1 MRSSLYGGEGCRVGS
16 LGKIPFTDKKKK
28 GGFETMNKNLKKVIS
43 AVAALSLSASSIAA
57 LAVDYSDVD
66 SSASYAK
73 AVNELSSLNIIN
85 GYEDGTFKP
94 DGLVT
99 RAEITK
105 MIVAALGETS
115 AAEAAEGQNTQFG
128 DVTGEHWAS
137 GFVTQGVSNGFING
151 YSATEFG
158 PEDNVTYVQAQKML
172 VAAIGYGTYAE
183 ANGGWPSGYK
193 MYANSLDITSGI
205 SGIGDNTELTRAQV
219 AQMIDNA
226 IDAPLCEVERY
237 ETDSW
242 TGQLVPVLKTMDGTG
257 KNYQTLLTRKHN
269 AYKVYGRVT
278 DTSKTT
284 SMDTDVVNFQVEK
297 ADNFDDQYVKSSEP
311 KEPQEMYIG
320 TSKADEYLRV
330 YSEALIQKDD
340 NDEYTIL
347 SLTPAAA
354 SKSVTLAAEDFDTDK
369 IDYIDTNNTIYFHP
383 AGSTRGS
390 VKYELADSVDYYVN
404 GVKMD
409 GTFNSAAATK
419 FIAGNE
425 TATVTLQKETEIGST
440 GSSTKYNVIMIT
452 AYETAVVD
460 EVLDKTSYTSINF
473 KEQSKNIVK
482 NTMRIEKDD
491 DSYTYTFTLN
501 GEAIAPED
509 LQEFDVLNIAYD
521 RSGEDKFENSRFYE
535 VIVTRD
541 TAEGKCTSINSDG
554 DEFTIGGTKYSIA
567 QGMSITPEMS
577 ASYFLYLDA
586 FGNIAALDED
596 ASSKKL
602 GILKQV
608 YKKANGDWVAIVI
621 TNTGVEEEYKVDLDN
636 IDYGKISEG
645 VYGPV
650 DPDKVGY
657 NEMVADYD
665 ATKKEDAYPAQVID
679 YKVSSSSN
687 KITINEV
694 MNAVESGEEEYKA
707 SSDKIGSVRL
717 SDASIIIDISDVN
730 NKDAVRVISK
740 DSLTDG
746 QTYEAY
752 GYDKSST
759 DSTYRFVLITG
770 TGDVTS
776 ETQMA
781 IFNGREVVEDGDDER
796 DAFNVIVDGKEDQ
809 VLLDEDVVGDADF
822 QEGDAIVF
830 STNAAGYVTNIYNV
844 FDNTNALNA
853 PYNAL
858 SDEDKENTTPYKEF
872 RDMVLST
879 DVNDIIDEN
888 LAGKLSDSN
897 ETVDMLFGPVV
908 NKNGNFVTI
917 GTVGE
922 YTDKDGKE
930 HANSV
935 NYGIDATEIDC
946 SEAKVY
952 TYNFAGSSKYSKVI
966 LDNGLTATIDSKA
979 ARYEDAK
986 GNYILDL
993 THGDVTDDVVFAVA
1007 RVIDGDMAQEIYLIV
1022 NED

>member
-1 MRSSLYGGEGCRVGS
+1 
-16 LGKIPFTDKKKK
+16 
-28 GGFETMNKNLKKVIS
+28 MNKNLKKVIS

-297 ADNFDDQYVKSSEP
+297 ADNFDDQHVKSSEP
-311 KEPQEMYIG
+311 LDTQEMYIG

-354 SKSVTLAAEDFDTDK
+354 SKSVTVAAEDIDVDK
-369 IDYIDTNNTIYFHP
+369 TNVDGSKVIYFYP

-409 GTFNSAAATK
+409 GTFDDAAVTNY
-419 FIAGNE
+419 IVNNE
-425 TATVTLQKETEIGST
+425 TAMVTLQKETEIGST
-440 GSSTKYNVIMIT
+440 SSSTKYNVVMIT
-452 AYETAVVD
+452 SYETAVVD
-460 EVLDKTSYTSINF
+460 EVIDKTSQTSINF
-473 KEQSKNIVK
+473 KDQSSEIGKS
-482 NTMRIEKDD
+482 TMKIEKDD

-501 GEAIAPED
+501 GEEIAPED
-509 LQEFDVLNIAYD
+509 LQPFDVLNIAYD
-521 RSGEDKFENSRFYE
+521 RSGNFADSRFYE

-577 ASYFLYLDA
+577 ATYYLYLDA
-586 FGNIAALDED
+586 FGNIAYLDEN
-596 ASSKKL
+596 ATSKNL

-608 YKKANGDWVAIVI
+608 YKKANGDGVAVVI
-621 TNTGVEEEYKVDLDN
+621 TNTGAEEEYKVDSDN
-636 IDYGKISEG
+636 YDEYLGYVSAGDKSE
-645 VYGPV
+645 
-650 DPDKVGY
+650 
-657 NEMVADYD
+657 
-665 ATKKEDAYPAQVID
+665 TYPNQVID

-687 KITINEV
+687 KLTINEV
-694 MNAVESGEEEYKA
+694 IGGVTATDEEYKA

-717 SDASIIIDISDVN
+717 SDASVIIDISDVDT
-730 NKDAVRVISK
+730 KDTVRVITK

-746 QTYEAY
+746 QTYTAY

-759 DSTYRFVLITG
+759 DSTYRFVLVTG

-781 IFNGREVVEDGDDER
+781 IFNGREIVEDGDDER
-796 DAFNVIVDGKEDQ
+796 DAFNVVIDGEETQ
-809 VLLDEDVVGDADF
+809 VLLDEDVVGDDDF
-822 QEGDAIVF
+822 QEGDVIVYAV
-830 STNAAGYVTNIYNV
+830 NAGGYVTRIYNV
-844 FDNTNALNA
+844 FDSTNVLNGTSYA
-853 PYNAL
+853 
-858 SDEDKENTTPYKEF
+858 DF
-872 RDMVLST
+872 RNMVLET
-879 DVNDIIDEN
+879 PVNDIINEDLN
-888 LAGKLSDSN
+888 TILSDSN
-897 ETVDMLFGPVV
+897 DDVEMLFGPVV

-917 GTVGE
+917 GTV
-922 YTDKDGKE
+922 TDGQY
-930 HANSV
+930 V
-935 NYGIDATEIDC
+935 NYGVDATEIDC
-946 SEAKVY
+946 SDAKIY

-979 ARYEDAK
+979 ARTEDES
-986 GNYILDL
+986 GNYVLDL
-993 THGDVTDDVVFAVA
+993 THEDVTDNVVFAVA

>member
-311 KEPQEMYIG
+311 LDTQEMYIG

-354 SKSVTLAAEDFDTDK
+354 SKSVTVAAEDIDVDK
-369 IDYIDTNNTIYFHP
+369 TNVDGSKVIYFYP

-409 GTFNSAAATK
+409 GTFDDAAVTNY
-419 FIAGNE
+419 IVNNE
-425 TATVTLQKETEIGST
+425 TAMVTLQKETEIGST
-440 GSSTKYNVIMIT
+440 SSSTKYNVVMIT
-452 AYETAVVD
+452 SYETAVVD
-460 EVLDKTSYTSINF
+460 EVIDKTSQTSINF
-473 KEQSKNIVK
+473 KDQSSEIGKS
-482 NTMRIEKDD
+482 TMKIEKDD
-491 DSYTYTFTLN
+491 DSYSYTFTLN
-501 GEAIAPED
+501 GEAIEPTD

-521 RSGEDKFENSRFYE
+521 RSGAFADSRFYE

-541 TAEGKCTSINSDG
+541 TAEGKCTAINSDG
-554 DEFTIGGTKYSIA
+554 DEFTIGGTKYKVA
-567 QGMSITPEMS
+567 QGMSLKPEMS

-596 ASSKKL
+596 VSSKKL

-608 YKKANGDWVAIVI
+608 YKKANGDGVAVVI
-621 TNTGVEEEYKVDLDN
+621 TNTGVEEEYKVDSDN
-636 IDYGKISEG
+636 
-645 VYGPV
+645 
-650 DPDKVGY
+650 
-657 NEMVADYD
+657 YD
-665 ATKKEDAYPAQVID
+665 AYLAYVQAGDKSDTYPAQVID

-694 MNAVESGEEEYKA
+694 MGATSAEDQEYKA

-717 SDASIIIDISDVN
+717 SDSSIIIDISDVDT
-730 NKDAVRVISK
+730 KDTVRVIAK

-746 QTYEAY
+746 QTYTAY

-759 DSTYRFVLITG
+759 DSTYRFVLVTG
-770 TGDVTS
+770 TSDVTS

-781 IFNGREVVEDGDDER
+781 IFNGREIVEDGDDER
-796 DAFNVIVDGKEDQ
+796 DAFNVVIDGEETQ
-809 VLLDEDVVGDADF
+809 VLLDEDVVGDDDF
-822 QEGDAIVF
+822 QEGDVIVYAV
-830 STNAAGYVTNIYNV
+830 NAGGYVTRIYNV
-844 FDNTNALNA
+844 FDSTNVLNGTSYA
-853 PYNAL
+853 
-858 SDEDKENTTPYKEF
+858 DF
-872 RDMVLST
+872 RDMVLET
-879 DVNDIIDEN
+879 PVNDIINEDLN
-888 LAGKLSDSN
+888 TILSDSN
-897 ETVDMLFGPVV
+897 DDVEMLFGPVV

-917 GTVGE
+917 GTVE
-922 YTDKDGKE
+922 DGQY
-930 HANSV
+930 V
-935 NYGIDATEIDC
+935 NYDTGREIDC
-946 SEAKVY
+946 SDAKVY

-966 LDNGLTATIDSKA
+966 LDNGLTATMDSNA
-979 ARYEDAK
+979 AKVNGED
-986 GNYILDL
+986 ILDL
-993 THGDVTDDVVFAVA
+993 LHEDVTDDIVFAVA

>member
-1 MRSSLYGGEGCRVGS
+1 
-16 LGKIPFTDKKKK
+16 
-28 GGFETMNKNLKKVIS
+28 MNKNLKKVIS

-205 SGIGDNTELTRAQV
+205 SGISDNTELTRAQV

-311 KEPQEMYIG
+311 LDTQEMYIG

-354 SKSVTLAAEDFDTDK
+354 SKSVTVAAEDIDVDKTDVDGSK
-369 IDYIDTNNTIYFHP
+369 VIYFYP

-409 GTFNSAAATK
+409 GTFDDAAVTNY
-419 FIAGNE
+419 IVNNE
-425 TATVTLQKETEIGST
+425 TAMVTLQKETEIGST
-440 GSSTKYNVIMIT
+440 SSSTKYNVVMIT
-452 AYETAVVD
+452 SYETAVVD
-460 EVLDKTSYTSINF
+460 EVIDKTSQTSINF
-473 KEQSKNIVK
+473 KDQSSEIAKS
-482 NTMRIEKDD
+482 TMKIEKDD

-501 GEAIAPED
+501 GEAIEPTD

-521 RSGEDKFENSRFYE
+521 RSGAFADSRFYE

-554 DEFTIGGTKYSIA
+554 DEFTIGGTKYKVA
-567 QGMSITPEMS
+567 QGMSLKPEMS

-596 ASSKKL
+596 SSSKKL

-608 YKKANGDWVAIVI
+608 YKKANGDWIAVVI
-621 TNTGVEEEYKVDLDN
+621 TNTGVEEEYKVDVDN
-636 IDYGKISEG
+636 IDTDDSDEG
-645 VYGPV
+645 T
-650 DPDKVGY
+650 DSDKLGY
-657 NEMVADYD
+657 NEMVVGDY
-665 ATKKEDAYPAQVID
+665 TKQVID
-679 YKVSSSSN
+679 YKVSSSSS
-687 KITINEV
+687 KLTINEV
-694 MNAVESGEEEYKA
+694 MDATSAEDQEYKA

-717 SDASIIIDISDVN
+717 SDSSIIIDISDVDT
-730 NKDAVRVISK
+730 KDTVRVIAK

-746 QTYEAY
+746 QTYTAY

-759 DSTYRFVLITG
+759 DSTYRFVLVLG

-781 IFNGREVVEDGDDER
+781 IFNGREIVEDGDDER
-796 DAFNVIVDGKEDQ
+796 DAFNVVINGEETQ
-809 VLLDEDVVGDADF
+809 VLLDEDVVGDDDF
-822 QEGDAIVF
+822 QEGDAIVYAV
-830 STNAAGYVTNIYNV
+830 NAGGYVTKIYNV
-844 FDNTNALNA
+844 FDKTNVLNG
-853 PYNAL
+853 
-858 SDEDKENTTPYKEF
+858 TTYDAFKQ
-872 RDMVLST
+872 DVLSKS
-879 DVNDIIDEN
+879 VNDIINEDLADE
-888 LAGKLSDSN
+888 LTDSN
-897 ETVDMLFGPVV
+897 DTVEMLFGPVV

-917 GTVGE
+917 GTVE
-922 YTDKDGKE
+922 DGQY
-930 HANSV
+930 V
-935 NYGIDATEIDC
+935 NYDTGREIDC
-946 SEAKVY
+946 SDAKVY

-966 LDNGLTATIDSKA
+966 LDNGLMATMDSNA
-979 ARYEDAK
+979 AKVNGED
-986 GNYILDL
+986 ILDL
-993 THGDVTDDVVFAVA
+993 LHEDVTDDIVFAVA

>member
-311 KEPQEMYIG
+311 LDTQEMYIG

-354 SKSVTLAAEDFDTDK
+354 SKSVTVAAEDIDVDK
-369 IDYIDTNNTIYFHP
+369 TNVDGSKVIYFYP

-409 GTFNSAAATK
+409 GTFDDAAVTNY
-419 FIAGNE
+419 IVNNE
-425 TATVTLQKETEIGST
+425 TAMVTLQKETEIGST
-440 GSSTKYNVIMIT
+440 SSSTKYNVVMIT
-452 AYETAVVD
+452 SYETAVVD
-460 EVLDKTSYTSINF
+460 EVIDKTSYTSVNF
-473 KEQSKNIVK
+473 KERSDAIVK

-501 GEAIAPED
+501 GEEIAPED

-521 RSGEDKFENSRFYE
+521 RSGKFEDSRFYE

-554 DEFTIGGTKYSIA
+554 DEFTIGGTKYKVA
-567 QGMSITPEMS
+567 QGMSIKPEMS
-577 ASYFLYLDA
+577 ATYFLYLDA
-586 FGNIAALDED
+586 FGNIAYLDED

-608 YKKANGDWVAIVI
+608 YKKANGDGVAVVI
-621 TNTGVEEEYKVDLDN
+621 TNTGAEEEYKVDSDN
-636 IDYGKISEG
+636 
-645 VYGPV
+645 
-650 DPDKVGY
+650 
-657 NEMVADYD
+657 YD
-665 ATKKEDAYPAQVID
+665 AYLAYVQAGDKSETYPAQVID

-717 SDASIIIDISDVN
+717 SDSSIIIDISDVDT
-730 NKDAVRVISK
+730 KDTVRVITK

-746 QTYEAY
+746 QTYTAY

-759 DSTYRFVLITG
+759 DSTYRFVLLTG

-822 QEGDAIVF
+822 QEGDAIVYAV
-830 STNAAGYVTNIYNV
+830 NAAGYVTRIYNV
-844 FDNTNALNA
+844 FDKTNVLNG
-853 PYNAL
+853 
-858 SDEDKENTTPYKEF
+858 TTYDAFKK
-872 RDMVLST
+872 DVLTKS
-879 DVNDIIDEN
+879 VNDIINED
-888 LAGKLSDSN
+888 LAGELSDSN

-908 NKNGNFVTI
+908 NKNNNFVTI
-917 GTVGE
+917 GTV
-922 YTDKDGKE
+922 TDGQY
-930 HANSV
+930 V
-935 NYGIDATEIDC
+935 NYGVDATEIDC
-946 SEAKVY
+946 SNAKIY

-979 ARYEDAK
+979 ARTEDGK
-986 GNYILDL
+986 GNYVLDL
-993 THGDVTDDVVFAVA
+993 THEDVTDNVVFAVA
-1007 RVIDGDMAQEIYLIV
+1007 RVIDDEAQEIYLIV

>member
-311 KEPQEMYIG
+311 LDTQEMYIG

-354 SKSVTLAAEDFDTDK
+354 SKSVTVAAEDIDVDK
-369 IDYIDTNNTIYFHP
+369 TNVDGSKVIYFYP

-409 GTFNSAAATK
+409 GTFDDAAVTNY
-419 FIAGNE
+419 IVNNE
-425 TATVTLQKETEIGST
+425 TAMVTLQKETEIGST
-440 GSSTKYNVIMIT
+440 SSLTKYNVVMIT
-452 AYETAVVD
+452 SYETAVVD
-460 EVLDKTSYTSINF
+460 EVIDKTSQTSINF
-473 KEQSKNIVK
+473 KDQSSEIGKS
-482 NTMRIEKDD
+482 TMKIEKDD

-501 GEAIAPED
+501 GEEIAPED
-509 LQEFDVLNIAYD
+509 LQPFDVLNIAYD
-521 RSGEDKFENSRFYE
+521 RSGNFADSRFYE

-577 ASYFLYLDA
+577 ATYYLYLDA
-586 FGNIAALDED
+586 FGNIAYLDEN
-596 ASSKKL
+596 ATSKNL

-608 YKKANGDWVAIVI
+608 YKKANGDGVAVVI
-621 TNTGVEEEYKVDLDN
+621 TNTGAEEEYKVDSDN
-636 IDYGKISEG
+636 YDEYLGYVSAGDKSE
-645 VYGPV
+645 
-650 DPDKVGY
+650 
-657 NEMVADYD
+657 
-665 ATKKEDAYPAQVID
+665 TYPNQVID

-687 KITINEV
+687 KLTINEV
-694 MNAVESGEEEYKA
+694 IGGVTATDEEYKA

-717 SDASIIIDISDVN
+717 SDASVIIDISDVDT
-730 NKDAVRVISK
+730 KDTVRVITK

-746 QTYEAY
+746 QTYTAY

-759 DSTYRFVLITG
+759 DSTYRFVLLTG

-822 QEGDAIVF
+822 QEGDAIVYA
-830 STNAAGYVTNIYNV
+830 TNAAGYVTRIYNV
-844 FDNTNALNA
+844 FDSTNVLNGTSYA
-853 PYNAL
+853 
-858 SDEDKENTTPYKEF
+858 DF
-872 RDMVLST
+872 RDMVLET
-879 DVNDIIDEN
+879 PVNDIINEDLN
-888 LAGKLSDSN
+888 TILSDSN
-897 ETVDMLFGPVV
+897 DDVEMLFGPVV

-917 GTVGE
+917 GTV
-922 YTDKDGKE
+922 TDGQY
-930 HANSV
+930 V
-935 NYGIDATEIDC
+935 NYGVDATEIDC
-946 SEAKVY
+946 SDAKIY

-979 ARYEDAK
+979 ARTEDES
-986 GNYILDL
+986 GNYVLDL
-993 THGDVTDDVVFAVA
+993 THEDVTDNVVFAVA

>member
-297 ADNFDDQYVKSSEP
+297 ADNFDDEYVKSSEP
-311 KEPQEMYIG
+311 LDTQEMYIG

-354 SKSVTLAAEDFDTDK
+354 SKSVTVAAEDIDVDK
-369 IDYIDTNNTIYFHP
+369 TNVDGSKVIYFYP

-409 GTFNSAAATK
+409 GTFDDAAVTNY
-419 FIAGNE
+419 IVNNE
-425 TATVTLQKETEIGST
+425 TAMVTLQKETEIGST
-440 GSSTKYNVIMIT
+440 SSSTKYNVVMIT
-452 AYETAVVD
+452 SYETAVVD
-460 EVLDKTSYTSINF
+460 EVIDKTSQTSINF
-473 KEQSKNIVK
+473 KDQSSEIGKS
-482 NTMRIEKDD
+482 TMKIEKDD
-491 DSYTYTFTLN
+491 DSYSYTFTLN
-501 GEAIAPED
+501 GEAIDPTE

-521 RSGEDKFENSRFYE
+521 RSGAFADSRFYE

-541 TAEGKCTSINSDG
+541 TAEGKCTAINSDG
-554 DEFTIGGTKYSIA
+554 DEFTIGGTKYKVA
-567 QGMSITPEMS
+567 QGMSLKPEMS

-596 ASSKKL
+596 SSSKKL

-608 YKKANGDWVAIVI
+608 YKKANGDWIAVVI
-621 TNTGVEEEYKVDLDN
+621 TNTGVEEEYKVDVDN
-636 IDYGKISEG
+636 IDTDDSDEG
-645 VYGPV
+645 T
-650 DPDKVGY
+650 DSDKLGY
-657 NEMVADYD
+657 NEMVVGDY
-665 ATKKEDAYPAQVID
+665 TKQVID
-679 YKVSSSSN
+679 YKVSSSSS
-687 KITINEV
+687 KLTINEV
-694 MNAVESGEEEYKA
+694 MDATSAEDQEYKA

-717 SDASIIIDISDVN
+717 SDSSIIIDISDVDT
-730 NKDAVRVISK
+730 KDTVRVITK

-746 QTYEAY
+746 QTYTAY

-759 DSTYRFVLITG
+759 DSTYRFVLVLG

-781 IFNGREVVEDGDDER
+781 IFNGSEIVEDGDDER
-796 DAFNVIVDGKEDQ
+796 EAFNVVINGEETQ
-809 VLLDEDVVGDADF
+809 VLLDEDVVGNVGF
-822 QEGDAIVF
+822 QEGDAIVYAV
-830 STNAAGYVTNIYNV
+830 NAAGYVTRIYNV
-844 FDNTNALNA
+844 FDKTNVLNG
-853 PYNAL
+853 
-858 SDEDKENTTPYKEF
+858 TTYDAFKQ
-872 RDMVLST
+872 DVLSKS
-879 DVNDIIDEN
+879 VNDIINEDLADE
-888 LAGKLSDSN
+888 LTDSN
-897 ETVDMLFGPVV
+897 DTVEMLFGPVV

-917 GTVGE
+917 GTVE
-922 YTDKDGKE
+922 DGQY
-930 HANSV
+930 V
-935 NYGIDATEIDC
+935 NYDTGREIDC
-946 SEAKVY
+946 SDAKVY

-966 LDNGLTATIDSKA
+966 LDNGLTATMDSNA
-979 ARYEDAK
+979 AKVNGED
-986 GNYILDL
+986 ILDL
-993 THGDVTDDVVFAVA
+993 LHEDVTDDIVFAVA

>member
-311 KEPQEMYIG
+311 LDTQEMYIG

-354 SKSVTLAAEDFDTDK
+354 SKSVTVAAEDIDVDK
-369 IDYIDTNNTIYFHP
+369 TNVDGSKVIYFYP

-409 GTFNSAAATK
+409 GTFDDAAVTNY
-419 FIAGNE
+419 IVNNE
-425 TATVTLQKETEIGST
+425 TAMVTLQKETEIGST
-440 GSSTKYNVIMIT
+440 SSSTKYNVVMIT
-452 AYETAVVD
+452 SYETAVVD
-460 EVLDKTSYTSINF
+460 EVIDKTSQTSINF
-473 KEQSKNIVK
+473 KDQSSEIGKS
-482 NTMRIEKDD
+482 TMKIEKDD
-491 DSYTYTFTLN
+491 DSYSYTFTLN
-501 GEAIAPED
+501 GEAIDPTE

-521 RSGEDKFENSRFYE
+521 RSGAFADSRFYE

-541 TAEGKCTSINSDG
+541 TAEGKCTAINSDG
-554 DEFTIGGTKYSIA
+554 DEFTIGGTKYSVA
-567 QGMSITPEMS
+567 QGMSLKPEMS

-586 FGNIAALDED
+586 FGNIAYLDED

-608 YKKANGDWVAIVI
+608 YKKANGDGVAVVI
-621 TNTGVEEEYKVDLDN
+621 TNTGVEEEYKVDSDN
-636 IDYGKISEG
+636 
-645 VYGPV
+645 
-650 DPDKVGY
+650 
-657 NEMVADYD
+657 YD
-665 ATKKEDAYPAQVID
+665 AYLAYVQAGDKSDTYPAQVID

-694 MNAVESGEEEYKA
+694 MGAATATDQEYKA

-717 SDASIIIDISDVN
+717 SDASVIIDISDVDT
-730 NKDAVRVISK
+730 KDAVRVITK

-746 QTYEAY
+746 QTYTAY

-759 DSTYRFVLITG
+759 DSSYRFVLVVG

-781 IFNGREVVEDGDDER
+781 IFNGREIVEDGDDER
-796 DAFNVIVDGKEDQ
+796 DAFNVVINGEETQ
-809 VLLDEDVVGDADF
+809 VLLDEDVVGDANF
-822 QEGDAIVF
+822 QEGDAIVYAV
-830 STNAAGYVTNIYNV
+830 NAGGYVTRIYNV
-844 FDNTNALNA
+844 FDKTNVLNG
-853 PYNAL
+853 
-858 SDEDKENTTPYKEF
+858 TTYDAFKQ
-872 RDMVLST
+872 DVLSKS
-879 DVNDIIDEN
+879 VNDIINEDLADE
-888 LAGKLSDSN
+888 LTDSN
-897 ETVDMLFGPVV
+897 DTVEMLFGPVV

-917 GTVGE
+917 GTVE
-922 YTDKDGKE
+922 DGQY
-930 HANSV
+930 V
-935 NYGIDATEIDC
+935 NYDTGREIDC
-946 SEAKVY
+946 SDAKVY

-966 LDNGLTATIDSKA
+966 LDNGLTATMDSNA
-979 ARYEDAK
+979 AKVNGED
-986 GNYILDL
+986 ILDL
-993 THGDVTDDVVFAVA
+993 LHEDVTDDIVFAVA